1 MLESATV
8 THSLPGELAIIPPAP
23 LPPIGVPNNTFPL
36 NPAVGLEGVVYP
48 PTPDIEF
55 GVDFKA
61 DDDDDGAWLCVC
73 VVV

>member
-1 MLESATV
+1 VLVTV

-23 LPPIGVPNNTFPL
+23 PPPIGVPNNPFPL

-61 DDDDDGAWLCVC
+61 DDDELYGA
-73 VVV
+73 